1 MLLEHPGD
9 VVTREEVRRKLW
21 PNDTIVEFEHGIAS
35 AINKLRQA
43 LGDDAENPRFVET
56 LPRRG
61 FRLLIPVN
69 SPGEGAAES
78 PPAPPAA
85 PPSPAD
91 FTTSDLTGRTI
102 SHYRILEKLG
112 GGGTGIVYKA
122 EDTKLGRKVALKFLP
137 TALAGNPTALE
148 RFQREARAAS
158 ALNHPHICTI
168 YEIDEVEGKPFL
180 AMELMEGQTL
190 KRLLENTKLETR
202 SGAEFRVSSFEFRIA
217 RRAVARS
224 GHPDCRWA
232 GCRASEGHC
241 ASRHQAGEHLC
252 DQARRSQDSGLW
264 TRQVDGAHGRGKSR
278 GRRGNRGRWNRFT
291 SRIPVDDSGR
301 GGGDAGLHVAGAGAG

>member
-1 MLLEHPGD
+1 MDAKVPSRLISFGDFTVDCKAGELRKHGLKIKLQEQPFQILVMLLEHPGE

-21 PNDTIVEFEHGIAS
+21 PNDTIVEFEHSIGT

-78 PPAPPAA
+78 PPAAPAA
-85 PPSPAD
+85 APAPPAD

-112 GGGTGIVYKA
+112 GGGMGIVYKA

-137 TALAGNPTALE
+137 SSRSAFRQRGMLGRFWVMPPWPE
-148 RFQREARAAS
+148 RPRQGSSIRE
-158 ALNHPHICTI
+158 L
-168 YEIDEVEGKPFL
+168 
-180 AMELMEGQTL
+180 
-190 KRLLENTKLETR
+190 
-202 SGAEFRVSSFEFRIA
+202 
-217 RRAVARS
+217 
-224 GHPDCRWA
+224 
-232 GCRASEGHC
+232 
-241 ASRHQAGEHLC
+241 
-252 DQARRSQDSGLW
+252 
-264 TRQVDGAHGRGKSR
+264 
-278 GRRGNRGRWNRFT
+278 
-291 SRIPVDDSGR
+291 
-301 GGGDAGLHVAGAGAG
+301 